1 MKKPVIGFIGL
12 GLMGKP
18 MAARLIGA
26 GYKLHIYNRS
36 IAKAEELIALG
47 AEFEGSPRMVA
58 ELSDV
63 VFSMVTDSPALETIA
78 TGEDG
83 VIYGLRPGCLFID
96 CSTVLADTSTKLF
109 ELFRSEGKHFIHA
122 PVLGSTPQAADG
134 QLLIFPG
141 GDIEQIDYARPLF
154 EVLARSVYE
163 TDHPSKS
170 SNLKIALNSIIAGTI
185 GMLSQAMVFLEKA
198 GVDNTTFLNVLAES
212 TLNSPTIQFKGNNI
226 LDRNFIPRFTVE
238 NLLKDTRYMA
248 ESCESLGCRSDV
260 ADAIASVIRDS
271 IKLGYGKE
279 DYSAMIKAFEAKAN
293 VEVKRKEI

>member
-26 GYKLHIYNRS
+26 GYKLHVYNRS
-36 IAKAEELIALG
+36 IAKAGELIALG
-47 AEFEGSPRMVA
+47 AEFEGSPLMVA
-58 ELSDV
+58 GLCDV
-63 VFSMVTDSPALETIA
+63 VFSMVTGSPALEEIS
-78 TGEDG
+78 TGEEG
-83 VIYGLRPGCLFID
+83 IIHGLKPGGLHID
-96 CSTVLADTSTKLF
+96 CSTILASTSTNLF
-109 ELFRSEGKHFIHA
+109 ERYLSEGKHFIHA
-122 PVLGSTPQAADG
+122 PVLGSTTQATEG

-141 GDIEQIDYARPLF
+141 GNKKQTEFARPLF
-154 EVLARSVYE
+154 EVLARLIIES
-163 TDHPSKS
+163 DHPSQS

-198 GVDNTTFLNVLAES
+198 GVDNSTFLSVLAES

-238 NLLKDTRYMA
+238 NLLKDTRYMT
-248 ESCESLGCRSDV
+248 ESCATLGCRSDV
-260 ADAIASVIRDS
+260 SEAIASVISDS
-271 IKLGYGKE
+271 IALGHGKE